1 MKSFWIAYAF
11 CFASTSV
18 LTLITQDFIISAAW
32 SLLLSLAVYLFFD
45 VCFFEEQSEEKEDKG
60 EEYITLFTIKY
71 KKKTVSK
78 GNC

>member
-45 VCFFEEQSEEKEDKG
+45 VWYFEDKREEEVDDG

-71 KKKTVSK
+71 
-78 GNC
+78 

>member
-11 CFASTSV
+11 CFSSTSV

-45 VCFFEEQSEEKEDKG
+45 VWFFEEQSEEKEDDG

-71 KKKTVSK
+71 
-78 GNC
+78 

>member
-11 CFASTSV
+11 CFASTAV
-18 LTLITQDFIISAAW
+18 LTFITQDFIISAAW

-45 VCFFEEQSEEKEDKG
+45 VWYFEDKRGEVVDDG

-71 KKKTVSK
+71 
-78 GNC
+78 

>member
-18 LTLITQDFIISAAW
+18 LTLITQDFIISW

-45 VCFFEEQSEEKEDKG
+45 VWYFEEDETEEAVDDD
-60 EEYITLFTIKY
+60 EYITLFTIKY
-71 KKKTVSK
+71 
-78 GNC
+78 